1 MMKSN
6 AGVKRILVV
15 EDEPTVN
22 EVCRKVL
29 TRDGFEVDTAVNG
42 EVAQRMLREG
52 DYDLILM
59 DIKMPGM
66 DGREFFGILKAR
78 YPKLAGRV
86 IFATGDVIGGDT
98 KEFLDQ
104 SGRPVLTK
112 PFTPDEL
119 KAIVRAALG

>member
-1 MMKSN
+1 MRKSK

-22 EVCRKVL
+22 EVCRLVL

-42 EVAQRMLREG
+42 ETARRMLRER

-59 DIKMPGM
+59 DVKMPGM
-66 DGREFFGILKAR
+66 DGREFYQILKAQH
-78 YPKLAGRV
+78 PELAGRV
-86 IFATGDVIGGDT
+86 IFATGDVIGGET
-98 KEFLDQ
+98 REFLDQ
-104 SGRPVLTK
+104 SGRPVLSK

-119 KAIVRAALG
+119 KAIVRAALS